1 MIYAQ
6 IHGMLGKGMDVDG
19 GDSYGNTALMWA
31 VRMDEVEAAKVLLD
45 HGAGIVHPAPP
56 TSSFRPKKV

>member
-1 MIYAQ
+1 MIAK
-6 IHGMLGKGMDVDG
+6 GKDLDL

-45 HGAGIVHPAPP
+45 HGADIHKTA
-56 TSSFRPKKV
+56 K